1 MRDRTGLLLVNKE
14 KGMTSHDVVTRI
26 REIFH
31 LSRVGHTGT
40 LDPKATGLL
49 LILLGKATKLTP
61 FLQRLDKTYR
71 GKMVFGVSTDSLDEE
86 GSLLENKDASNL
98 TKEEIEEILQKFVGK
113 ISQIPPMFSAVHF
126 KGRRL
131 YELAR
136 QGIEVE
142 RPPREVEIFWLN
154 LLNFESGQ
162 HPEAEFELRCS
173 GGTYVRSLCS
183 EIGELSGYGAYQSAL
198 TRLRIGPFSLESAST
213 LSEIKNEVN
222 EREVEKFIL
231 SSAEALP
238 HLPLLRVR
246 QEAEK
251 LIKWGQPLYLAHLK
265 EIPVNLEKGDKVRLC
280 SLDGRLL
287 AVSVSL
293 QNSSHF
299 DKNKAGLKYLRVL
312 V

>member
-1 MRDRTGLLLVNKE
+1 MRDKSGLLLVNKE

-86 GSLLENKDASNL
+86 GSLLEDKDASNL
-98 TKEEIEEILQKFVGK
+98 TKEKIEEILQKFVGK
-113 ISQIPPMFSAVHF
+113 ISQVPPMFSAVHF
-126 KGRRL
+126 KGKRL

-136 QGIEVE
+136 QGIKVE
-142 RPPREVEIFWLN
+142 RLPREVEIFWLN
-154 LLNFESGQ
+154 LLNFESGR

-183 EIGELSGYGAYQSAL
+183 EIGKLLGYGAYQSAL
-198 TRLRIGPFSLESAST
+198 TRLRIGSFSLESAST
-213 LSEIKNEVN
+213 LSEIKNKVN
-222 EREVEKFIL
+222 EGEAEKSIL

-265 EIPVNLEKGDKVRLC
+265 EIPINLEKGDKVRLC

>member
-1 MRDRTGLLLVNKE
+1 MRDKSGLLLVNKE

-86 GSLLENKDASNL
+86 GSLLEDKDASNL
-98 TKEEIEEILQKFVGK
+98 TKEKIEEILQKFVGK
-113 ISQIPPMFSAVHF
+113 ISQVPPMFSAVHF
-126 KGRRL
+126 KGKRL

-136 QGIEVE
+136 QGIKVE
-142 RPPREVEIFWLN
+142 RLPREVEIFWLN
-154 LLNFESGQ
+154 LLNFESGR

-183 EIGELSGYGAYQSAL
+183 EIGKLLGYGAYQSTL
-198 TRLRIGPFSLESAST
+198 TRLRIGSFSLESAST
-213 LSEIKNEVN
+213 LSEIKNKVN
-222 EREVEKFIL
+222 EGEAEKSIL

-265 EIPVNLEKGDKVRLC
+265 EIPINLEKGDKVRLC